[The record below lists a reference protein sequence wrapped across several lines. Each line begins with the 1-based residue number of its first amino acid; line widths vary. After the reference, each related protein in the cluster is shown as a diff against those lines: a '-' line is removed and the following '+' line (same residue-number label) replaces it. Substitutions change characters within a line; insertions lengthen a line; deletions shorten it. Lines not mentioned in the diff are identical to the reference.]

1 MVRGS
6 SLATS
11 SPQGALYSEWSL
23 PLQKKKNQFKKKWRE
38 TQEVGKANP
47 ENETTGWWK
56 YLGWNLPRLKD
67 KEPTMR
73 APSFVTLA
81 SF

>member
-23 PLQKKKNQFKKKWRE
+23 PLQKKKKISLKKNDEKLRKLE
-38 TQEVGKANP
+38 RLTQKMKQLDDESTWDEICP
-47 ENETTGWWK
+47 
-56 YLGWNLPRLKD
+56 D
-67 KEPTMR
+67 
-73 APSFVTLA
+73 
-81 SF
+81 